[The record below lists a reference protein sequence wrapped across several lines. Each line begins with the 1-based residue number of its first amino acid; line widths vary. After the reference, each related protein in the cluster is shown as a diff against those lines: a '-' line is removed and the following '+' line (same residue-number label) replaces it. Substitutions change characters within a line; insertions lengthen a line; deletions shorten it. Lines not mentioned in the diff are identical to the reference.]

1 MTQDLPLRFDQ
12 PVTLVGD
19 GAFDRAMLE
28 EARAL
33 GPTVIAADGAADRLA
48 ALGVRPAAVIGDLD
62 SIGPEGR
69 AAADRIVALDE
80 QDTTDF
86 EKCLY
91 ATRAPLYLAVG
102 FTGRRLDHTLAA
114 LHVLLARPE
123 ARVVLVGEAEAIAT
137 VPPGVTLCLGLAPGA
152 RVSIFPLRPVTGR
165 STGLRWPLDGL
176 ALAPGGA
183 IATSNEAVGGDVTL
197 RFENP
202 GALVMLERPELALL
216 ASVIGSVPRAATA
229 DRG

>member
-28 EARAL
+28 EAREL

-48 ALGVRPAAVIGDLD
+48 ALGVRPAVAIGDLD
-62 SIGPEGR
+62 SIGAEGR
-69 AAADRIVALDE
+69 AAAGRVVKIDE

-86 EKCLY
+86 EKCLH

-114 LHVLLARPE
+114 LHALLARPE
-123 ARVVLVGEAEAIAT
+123 ARVVLVGEAEAMAMA
-137 VPPGVTLCLGLAPGA
+137 PPRVTLRLDLTPRA
-152 RVSIFPLRPVTGR
+152 RVSVFPLRPVTGR
-165 STGLRWPLDGL
+165 SIGLRWPLDGI
-176 ALAPGGA
+176 ALAPGVA
-183 IATSNEAVGGDVTL
+183 IATSNEASDGAVEL
-197 RFENP
+197 RFDGP
-202 GALVMLERPELALL
+202 GALVMLERAWLETLAE
-216 ASVIGSVPRAATA
+216 VIGAVPPGATA

>member
-1 MTQDLPLRFDQ
+1 MTQDLPLRFSQ

-19 GAFDRAMLE
+19 GAFDRAMLQ

-33 GPTVIAADGAADRLA
+33 GRTVIAADGAADRLA
-48 ALGVRPAAVIGDLD
+48 ALGVGPAAVIGDLD
-62 SIGPEGR
+62 SVGAKGR
-69 AAADRIVALDE
+69 AAAARVVELGE

-91 ATRAPLYLAVG
+91 ATRAPLYIGVG

-123 ARVVLVGEAEAIAT
+123 ARVVLVGEAEAMAMA
-137 VPPGVTLCLGLAPGA
+137 PPGATLRLDLAPGS
-152 RVSIFPLRPVTGR
+152 RLSVFPLRRVTGR

-176 ALAPGGA
+176 VLEPGEA
-183 IATSNEAVGGDVTL
+183 IGTSNEATGGPVTL
-197 RFENP
+197 SFDGP
-202 GALVMLERPELALL
+202 GALVMLERGALATL
-216 ASVIGSVPRAATA
+216 AAAVVAAAA